1 MKVVAGIFIGILA
14 VVVVI
19 VLVAGYF
26 GFVPGISNVFGS
38 NKPRDLG
45 MTSTHADYVSV
56 TAKDHIQR
64 IDLPAGTA
72 PGQSLSFAGSQPEN
86 FNITQA
92 EAAALGNDN
101 PWPYFAI
108 TDLHVR
114 FNADGSAEM
123 SGILLVDKLHDY
135 AIGRGYTEDDFASA
149 LNYVQKFAV
158 IQKRMPFYIK
168 GTGSVVNGVIS
179 FNISKLEVGRL
190 SIPVSKVNDN
200 KASLIDAFNKA
211 AAHVPG
217 FSVKN
222 FSIQDGQV
230 HFEGTLP
237 KTITRAVTSH

>member
-1 MKVVAGIFIGILA
+1 MKVISGILIGILA
-14 VVVVI
+14 VAVVI
-19 VLVAGYF
+19 VLAAGYF

-64 IDLPAGTA
+64 IDLPSKTPAD
-72 PGQSLSFAGSQPEN
+72 QSLSFSGSQPEN
-86 FNITQA
+86 FNINQA

-101 PWPYFAI
+101 PWPFFAL
-108 TDLHVR
+108 TDLQVR

-123 SGILLVDKLHDY
+123 SGILLIDKLHDY
-135 AIGRGYTEDDFASA
+135 AIARGYSEADYDSA
-149 LNYVQKFAV
+149 LKYVQKYAV
-158 IQKRMPFYIK
+158 IQKQMPFYIK

-179 FNISKLEVGRL
+179 FDISKLEVGRL
-190 SIPVSKVNDN
+190 SIPVSQVNDH
-200 KASLIDAFNKA
+200 KGSFIDAFNKA
-211 AAHVPG
+211 AALVPG

-237 KTITRAVTSH
+237 KTIARSVTSP